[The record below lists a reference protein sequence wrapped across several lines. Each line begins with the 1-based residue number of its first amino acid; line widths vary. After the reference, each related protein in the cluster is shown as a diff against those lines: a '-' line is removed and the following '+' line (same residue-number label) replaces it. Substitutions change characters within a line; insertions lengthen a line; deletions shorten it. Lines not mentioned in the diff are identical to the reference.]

1 MNKMMK
7 RNGHAHVL
15 GAKPVKDEDKVPTV
29 LWVVFG
35 TLITGV
41 VGFGLYEALRK
52 K

>member
-1 MNKMMK
+1 MNKMTK
-7 RNGHAHVL
+7 HNGRAHVL
-15 GAKPVKDEDKVPTV
+15 GIASAKEDKVPTV

-41 VGFGLYEALRK
+41 VGFGIYEALRK